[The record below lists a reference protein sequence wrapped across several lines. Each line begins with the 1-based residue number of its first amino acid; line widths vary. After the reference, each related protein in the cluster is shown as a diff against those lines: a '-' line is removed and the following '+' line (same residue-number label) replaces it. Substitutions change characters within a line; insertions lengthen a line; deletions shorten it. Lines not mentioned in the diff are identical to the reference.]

1 MKKILITTDSHGKI
15 SDIYGIIENAKFDS
29 VINLGDYCEEAE
41 ELSFVFTEIPFYVVK
56 GNCDFY
62 NTKYREIEII
72 DIENKKILITHG
84 HLFGVKNSI
93 EILEKEAEKLGID
106 IVLFGHTHIPYLNRK
121 NGILYCNPGALKDG
135 RYGILSIDEEKIDC
149 ELKNLK

>member
-1 MKKILITTDSHGKI
+1 MKKILVTTDSHGKI

-29 VINLGDYCEEAE
+29 IINLGDYCEEAE
-41 ELSFVFTEIPFYVVK
+41 ELSFAFIEIPFYAVK

-62 NTKYREIEII
+62 NVKYREIEIL
-72 DIENKKILITHG
+72 DIENKKIMITHG
-84 HLFGVKNSI
+84 HLFGVKNSM
-93 EILEKEAEKLGID
+93 EILEREAENLGVD

-135 RYGILSIDEEKIDC
+135 KYAILSIDKEKINC